1 MVLGI
6 LKDGFINLKNAISFK
21 SYHHLGWG
29 QMSKFLVSFVYGH
42 NYNMVLVFETTWGFK
57 Y

>member
-6 LKDGFINLKNAISFK
+6 LREGFLNLKNAISFK

-29 QMSKFLVSFVYGH
+29 QMAEFLVSFVYGH
-42 NYNMVLVFETTWGFK
+42 NYNMVLVFETIRGFN